1 MLGDWV
7 ISMLLVFMLHYIM
20 VFAVYINESIV
31 KLIGATTDKN
41 QSIEIISLKNMDRKK
56 EFIKAV
62 YKTTGGEANE
72 YFIDANGKAVYSKG
86 EAMSKDPTKR

>member
-1 MLGDWV
+1 
-7 ISMLLVFMLHYIM
+7 MLLVFMLHYIM

-56 EFIKAV
+56 NLLRLYIRLLEEKQMN
-62 YKTTGGEANE
+62 TL
-72 YFIDANGKAVYSKG
+72 
-86 EAMSKDPTKR
+86 